1 MVKLMLDK
9 NGTQVMRV
17 PSRNVMKWQ
26 PSPSRAKLHQAS
38 HSSPKISKHTC
49 LMTKEGRKKVKSNTS
64 YSLKYPNRV
73 YKFSKALYGLKQASR
88 A

>member
-1 MVKLMLDK
+1 
-9 NGTQVMRV
+9 
-17 PSRNVMKWQ
+17 
-26 PSPSRAKLHQAS
+26 
-38 HSSPKISKHTC
+38 
-49 LMTKEGRKKVKSNTS
+49 MTKEGRKKVKSNTF